1 MHRRVKPA
9 IVNKTVTDL
18 GNYWNLQYSTTT
30 LHKNIDLFSCKLL
43 QSNPLCSM
51 NIIKT
56 MRDAWSC
63 KTHLAILTPCR
74 RSSLSLRFPLLFPSR
89 LPCGKGS
96 LHCGLKKKVKEQIK
110 RRRCGS
116 RLVGTFYGKGRAQI
130 HHSPCT
136 TLRHPQ
142 WSTPESTHSKSLLD
156 ELAKVA
162 GSAEHLTAILAWMAT
177 VNYVDNKPARS
188 CSNPPPPV
196 AMKLYH
202 YECSPKAMIK
212 SIDITEKFPTG
223 AASVWPFNVLSR
235 RKTEKN
241 RSAVIN

>member
-1 MHRRVKPA
+1 
-9 IVNKTVTDL
+9 
-18 GNYWNLQYSTTT
+18 
-30 LHKNIDLFSCKLL
+30 
-43 QSNPLCSM
+43 M
-51 NIIKT
+51 NIKKT

-74 RSSLSLRFPLLFPSR
+74 RSSLSLRFPSLFPSR

-110 RRRCGS
+110 QRRHGS

-136 TLRHPQ
+136 ACRRPQ
-142 WSTPESTHSKSLLD
+142 WSTPESSLSKSLLD
-156 ELAKVA
+156 ESNTLSLAKVA
-162 GSAEHLTAILAWMAT
+162 GFAEHLTAILAWMAT
-177 VNYVDNKPARS
+177 VNYVDNKPACS
-188 CSNPPPPV
+188 CSKKTPV

-202 YECSPKAMIK
+202 YECSSKAMIK

-235 RKTEKN
+235 RKTETN